1 MDERHRARLAFHGA
15 VVLLVGLLCGI
26 AAVTEPEGQ
35 PMPSWQAAHGGLLL
49 NGVWMLAVAGIAPF
63 LVLQRSH
70 AEALFWSL
78 LSMVYGFMGTLVI
91 QASSGFRGVA
101 PEGPLA
107 NWVAFAGNLVVVTA
121 AFFAAVLTAEGARGW
136 VRQSRQT
143 EVAAP
148 AVTASGLR

>member
-1 MDERHRARLAFHGA
+1 MDERHRARLALHGA
-15 VVLLVGLLCGI
+15 VILLVGLLCGI

-49 NGVWMLAVAGIAPF
+49 NGIWLLAVAGIAPF

-78 LSMVYGFMGTLVI
+78 LSMVYGFMLTVVV
-91 QASSGFRGVA
+91 QASSGLRGVA
-101 PEGPLA
+101 PEGPPA
-107 NWVAFAGNLVVVTA
+107 NWLAFGGNLVVVTA
-121 AFFAAVLTAEGARGW
+121 AFFAAVLTVEGARGW
-136 VRQSRQT
+136 VRRSRHT

-148 AVTASGLR
+148 AVTASGLH